1 MKKLSGLNVLIVDD
15 NSANT
20 LVLKAMVER
29 YGALADTAESG
40 MEAIEKS
47 CCKVYDLILMDY
59 LMPDMDGIEAVRQ
72 IKFVAD
78 ESAHTVFFGVSATVD
93 TKVTELFKSVGAAGV
108 LRKPVKK
115 EDLESVL
122 SANGFEIHMTEKKQE
137 NYEDR
142 SAFLASVDGL
152 NYEEGLSLMAG
163 SLENY
168 MKVLIVCVRN
178 ISENYNMIDV
188 IRNTEQMETMA
199 LHFHSL
205 KGIFLNIGADD
216 LAEQSKRL
224 EFAAREFENPY
235 VHEMIDG
242 YLDQVKKFHA
252 QLDEACIFYKQQ
264 DKNNNDSEVMPA
276 SEFMQNIKE
285 LKEYI
290 QDFNYID
297 IIELLEK
304 MMGSASS
311 DRQDVLNEVYDNV
324 QNFEYDTALE
334 ILNNITEN

>member
-1 MKKLSGLNVLIVDD
+1 MKKLSGLDVLIVDD

-29 YGALADTAESG
+29 YGVCADTAESG

-47 CCKVYDLILMDY
+47 CSKCYDFVLMDY
-59 LMPDMDGIEAVRQ
+59 LMPDMDGVEAIRQ
-72 IKFVAD
+72 IKFVANEAD
-78 ESAHTVFFGVSATVD
+78 ETIFFGVSATVD
-93 TKVTELFKSVGAAGV
+93 AQVKELFDQAGASDV

-115 EDLESVL
+115 EELESVL
-122 SANGFEIHMTEKKQE
+122 IANGFEIDTTRSEEQE
-137 NYEDR
+137 DEDKTM
-142 SAFLASVDGL
+142 FLSSVEGL

-168 MKVLIVCVRN
+168 MKVLVVSVRN
-178 ISENYNMIDV
+178 IIENYNLIDV
-188 IRNTEQMETMA
+188 IRNTEQMETMT

-205 KGIFLNIGADD
+205 KGIFLNIGADE

-235 VHEMIDG
+235 VHEMMDG
-242 YLDQVKKFHA
+242 YLEKVKKIHD
-252 QLDEACIFYKQQ
+252 QLEQACIFYKEQ
-264 DKNNNDSEVMPA
+264 DKNKSNSEAMPA
-276 SEFMQNIKE
+276 SEFMKNVEQ

-297 IIELLEK
+297 IIETLEK
-304 MMGSASS
+304 MMGSASA
-311 DRQDVLNEVYDNV
+311 DKQDILNKVYDNI
-324 QNFEYDTALE
+324 QNFEYDNAFE